1 MSMMATAVTASERL
15 NARSAINT
23 IQAERSVVIAMHTR
37 YEHLGEMRQTMLADR
52 YSRMSH
58 ISDMLSHA
66 RPSATTLRGFTACMV
81 LIAPIGALYASGI
94 MRPVI
99 ASERHHARSTSNS
112 IHTQH
117 RVVIVKQIPRI
128 CKQ

>member
-1 MSMMATAVTASERL
+1 MMATADTASERL

-23 IQAERSVVIAMHTR
+23 VQAKRSAVIAMHAR
-37 YEHLGEMRQTMLADR
+37 YEHLGEMRQTMLVDR

-58 ISDMLSHA
+58 ISDMLSLV
-66 RPSATTLRGFTACMV
+66 RPYATTLRGFTACMV

-94 MRPVI
+94 MRHAL
-99 ASERHHARSTSNS
+99 ASERCHALSAGNT
-112 IHTQH
+112 IQAQH

>member
-23 IQAERSVVIAMHTR
+23 VQAKRSAVIAMHAR
-37 YEHLGEMRQTMLADR
+37 YEHLGEMRQTVLDDR
-52 YSRMSH
+52 CSRMSH
-58 ISDMLSHA
+58 ISDMRERS

-81 LIAPIGALYASGI
+81 LIAPIGASYASGI

-99 ASERHHARSTSNS
+99 ASERCHERS
-112 IHTQH
+112 
-117 RVVIVKQIPRI
+117 VVSSKKLKL

>member
-1 MSMMATAVTASERL
+1 MMATAGTASERL

-23 IQAERSVVIAMHTR
+23 IQAERSVVIATHTR
-37 YEHLGEMRQTMLADR
+37 YEHLGEMRQTMLVDR

-58 ISDMLSHA
+58 ISDMRERS

-81 LIAPIGALYASGI
+81 LIAPIGASYASGI

-99 ASERHHARSTSNS
+99 ASERCHERS
-112 IHTQH
+112 
-117 RVVIVKQIPRI
+117 VVSSKNLKL

>member
-1 MSMMATAVTASERL
+1 MSIMVTTHIASKRRD
-15 NARSAINT
+15 ARSAGNT
-23 IQAERSVVIAMHTR
+23 IQARRSVVIAMHTR
-37 YEHLGEMRQTMLADR
+37 YEHLGEMRQTMQYDR
-52 YSRMSH
+52 YSTVSH

-66 RPSATTLRGFTACMV
+66 LPSATTLRGFTACMV

-99 ASERHHARSTSNS
+99 ASERRHARSAINTIQAKRS
-112 IHTQH
+112 
-117 RVVIVKQIPRI
+117 VVITQNTQI

>member
-1 MSMMATAVTASERL
+1 MTATAATASERL
-15 NARSAINT
+15 DARSAINT
-23 IQAERSVVIAMHTR
+23 IQAEHSVVIAMHAR
-37 YEHLGEMRQTMLADR
+37 YEHLGEMRQTMLDDR

-81 LIAPIGALYASGI
+81 LIAPIGASYASGI
-94 MRPVI
+94 MRPFI
-99 ASERHHARSTSNS
+99 ASERCHERS
-112 IHTQH
+112 
-117 RVVIVKQIPRI
+117 VVISKKLRL

>member
-1 MSMMATAVTASERL
+1 MSMMATAGTASERL

-23 IQAERSVVIAMHTR
+23 IQAERSVVIATHTR
-37 YEHLGEMRQTMLADR
+37 YEHLGEMRQTMLVDR

-58 ISDMLSHA
+58 ISDMRERS

-81 LIAPIGALYASGI
+81 LIAPIGASYASGI

-99 ASERHHARSTSNS
+99 ASERCHERN
-112 IHTQH
+112 
-117 RVVIVKQIPRI
+117 VVISKKLRL

>member
-1 MSMMATAVTASERL
+1 MMATAGTVSERL

-37 YEHLGEMRQTMLADR
+37 YEHLGEMRQTMQDDR
-52 YSRMSH
+52 YSTVSH

-66 RPSATTLRGFTACMV
+66 LPSATTLRGFTACMV
-81 LIAPIGALYASGI
+81 LIAPIGASYASGI

-99 ASERHHARSTSNS
+99 ASERCHERS
-112 IHTQH
+112 
-117 RVVIVKQIPRI
+117 VVSSKKLKL